1 MDWRGMVLNVFLSVP
16 GYKPNDSSTLNPA
29 VPDLFVIL
37 VKASDR
43 QSGVQSFLPEDPFKY
58 VKNSPD
64 GGGLGLRVHEIPYEP
79 EGKALLRDGDKADPF
94 YRTVIMRTD
103 DDTFQKALKIEES
116 LSTTSYELAKC
127 LGQWSTPNGGDDCW
141 VYSQKIIN
149 HITEICG
156 NFTNQCVDDLTGAT
170 FEDNDRN
177 GIGDLAEVF
186 MRDTVAHEIGHDVK
200 LRDVYDA
207 KTGGWHYSARDKVM
221 MSQYVDYR
229 AGKKGVT
236 FYIAN
241 KYAAPPDA
249 AKATLWE
256 DDQP

>member
-1 MDWRGMVLNVFLSVP
+1 MRD
-16 GYKPNDSSTLNPA
+16 
-29 VPDLFVIL
+29 
-37 VKASDR
+37 
-43 QSGVQSFLPEDPFKY
+43 
-58 VKNSPD
+58 D
-64 GGGLGLRVHEIPYEP
+64 G
-79 EGKALLRDGDKADPF
+79 
-94 YRTVIMRTD
+94 
-103 DDTFQKALKIEES
+103 TFQKALKIEES

-141 VYSQKIIN
+141 VYSKKIIN
-149 HITEICG
+149 HIKEICG

-170 FEDNDRN
+170 FEDKDGN
-177 GIGDLAEVF
+177 GRIDLAEVF
-186 MRDTVAHEIGHDVK
+186 MWDTVAHEIGHDVK

-249 AKATLWE
+249 
-256 DDQP
+256 D